1 MNNNSILFLEEQ
13 NELFYKD
20 ILTIYPLNN
29 NYYPFLKK
37 FEKLL
42 KFEEQAYNDYYVGF
56 FNKSFQFLY
65 DLLSE
70 FNITLYEQKNEYDL
84 YNIDNENSFRK
95 EYEIFKEQIKPF
107 FEKFRKKI
115 KSLETNPFFLNSFNN
130 YQQSSQNRKR
140 SLYKNIIIDI
150 QKDFNLRLFNMTF
163 NAGEL
168 FENLIT
174 KDYEDY
180 IFKYVF
186 EHIQIIDN
194 NLNKF
199 LNKITDYIYFI
210 ENNFQIKFEKI
221 YNEFY
226 QNFYKNAALYI
237 NEKYIEDLKTNF
249 TSCLNYS
256 MNLLNETKK
265 EDAINYKKYLEYL
278 NYINNSSESS
288 SKIEKIIYYNKTEHL
303 LYCYNH
309 NYFNYTVK
317 IFKNFEEKYLYQINN
332 IINKLER
339 MNWID
344 LSHNLLFKYLEDNYE
359 LEPLNITKESFND
372 LYYNFY
378 SYEDLIVY
386 LNYTQN
392 IIYFNYLNDS
402 IIKYFQSSYQ
412 NYINNYLIYP
422 IVDNITI
429 FVNDYSEIHIDY
441 LINKIKD
448 EYYYY
453 LMMLNDTKELGVGS
467 INGLNN
473 LYDDAKRKINQSISY
488 IINEYVFFYLDIF
501 YRKNKNIFSK
511 NYITYYANELNEYKI
526 EIYQLHDIIY
536 NLIYDDKFNKTLNK
550 ISNELMNN
558 LIIKKLNTTLNEF
571 LNNKLH
577 QAYLTLDNLKREM
590 NLIVSKIPQNEDND
604 KINEII
610 QNYQI
615 ILLSQNNRFTFK
627 VSNIPFDYLYSF
639 LKNVLEPPL
648 LEIKK
653 QYNLIEQDILGQI
666 LMITDN
672 FPDFR

>member
-1 MNNNSILFLEEQ
+1 
-13 NELFYKD
+13 
-20 ILTIYPLNN
+20 
-29 NYYPFLKK
+29 
-37 FEKLL
+37 
-42 KFEEQAYNDYYVGF
+42 
-56 FNKSFQFLY
+56 
-65 DLLSE
+65 
-70 FNITLYEQKNEYDL
+70 
-84 YNIDNENSFRK
+84 
-95 EYEIFKEQIKPF
+95 
-107 FEKFRKKI
+107 
-115 KSLETNPFFLNSFNN
+115 
-130 YQQSSQNRKR
+130 
-140 SLYKNIIIDI
+140 
-150 QKDFNLRLFNMTF
+150 
-163 NAGEL
+163 
-168 FENLIT
+168 
-174 KDYEDY
+174 
-180 IFKYVF
+180 
-186 EHIQIIDN
+186 
-194 NLNKF
+194 
-199 LNKITDYIYFI
+199 
-210 ENNFQIKFEKI
+210 
-221 YNEFY
+221 
-226 QNFYKNAALYI
+226 
-237 NEKYIEDLKTNF
+237 
-249 TSCLNYS
+249 
-256 MNLLNETKK
+256 
-265 EDAINYKKYLEYL
+265 
-278 NYINNSSESS
+278 
-288 SKIEKIIYYNKTEHL
+288 
-303 LYCYNH
+303 
-309 NYFNYTVK
+309 
-317 IFKNFEEKYLYQINN
+317 
-332 IINKLER
+332 

-467 INGLNN
+467 INALNN